1 MSLTPPPQ
9 FFNAYAQGFA
19 RCAVATPLVRLAD
32 PARNVERIAALA
44 RRADDAGA
52 AVLLTPEL
60 SVSGYAIDDLL
71 HQGALWVDGFLRIMQ
86 YQHADFAA
94 QVGQTQRAV
103 VHRRG
108 AALHEVVIP
117 NGTSVRRWRLAHALL
132 PRRIERNRHAQT
144 DNAPSW
150 WTRQIFDHMAVE
162 AVTTQQLRP
171 NQHKP
176 GPHLRIQVQPLRQH
190 MAGLFK
196 VSVPQ
201 GSPPHRNARTL

>member
-71 HQGALWVDGFLRIMQ
+71 HQGALLD
-86 YQHADFAA
+86 
-94 QVGQTQRAV
+94 
-103 VHRRG
+103 
-108 AALHEVVIP
+108 
-117 NGTSVRRWRLAHALL
+117 
-132 PRRIERNRHAQT
+132 
-144 DNAPSW
+144 
-150 WTRQIFDHMAVE
+150 AVE
-162 AVTTQQLRP
+162 AAIARLAQETAALRP
-171 NQHKP
+171 LIVV
-176 GPHLRIQVQPLRQH
+176 GAPLRL
-190 MAGLFK
+190 AGRLHNCG
-196 VSVPQ
+196 VVLHRGAIIGDGTPEEIRENRTVREVYL
-201 GSPPHRNARTL
+201 GDDLADDSPDGRD